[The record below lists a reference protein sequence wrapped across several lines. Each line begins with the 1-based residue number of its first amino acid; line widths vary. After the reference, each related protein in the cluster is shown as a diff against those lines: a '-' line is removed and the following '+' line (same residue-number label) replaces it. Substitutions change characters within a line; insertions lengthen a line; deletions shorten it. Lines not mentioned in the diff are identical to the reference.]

1 MCKPDRDGRGC
12 HELCKCVSGLI
23 CFKSF
28 SFYSSCCTSFA
39 LPFCLVLFFSSPIPP
54 TSSYLLSYTSFVL
67 DSQVKRFTEDVFS
80 NAGLIAEMEA
90 HANALQ
96 PLVKGDPWGGL
107 VNYENELSYD
117 GGVITKVREE

>member
-1 MCKPDRDGRGC
+1 M
-12 HELCKCVSGLI
+12 
-23 CFKSF
+23 
-28 SFYSSCCTSFA
+28 
-39 LPFCLVLFFSSPIPP
+39 
-54 TSSYLLSYTSFVL
+54 
-67 DSQVKRFTEDVFS
+67 FS

-96 PLVKGDPWGGL
+96 PFVKGDPWGGL